1 MERQMRGTSDYIIV
15 LKSKRNWY
23 CLYAQKQGYDTIRIR
38 SSDKKASN
46 CNSHSQQL
54 WLDALH
60 CLSVSSISS
69 RIHAQGKL
77 NH

>member
-23 CLYAQKQGYDTIRIR
+23 CLYAQEQGYDTVRIR
-38 SSDKKASN
+38 SSDKKASK
-46 CNSHSQQL
+46 CISHSQQL

-69 RIHAQGKL
+69 RIQGQGKL